1 MNYVMPDNTVWGQEE
16 IEKVHLAIKD
26 VLKKYGVT
34 YSTAEILLQQLIE
47 KLIKESKNSII

>member
-1 MNYVMPDNTVWGQEE
+1 MDYVMPDNTVWGQKE
-16 IEKVHLAIKD
+16 IEKVHLDIKD

-47 KLIKESKNSII
+47 NLIKESKNSII